1 MFGENVERRRVAGIL
16 LAGVSAFAL
25 AACSSSTSSE
35 STTVAAA
42 ESSAAAP
49 SEAASAASCEKEY
62 TIGFSHPVGEAG
74 FVKALKSR
82 VESVAEE
89 NGCVTVLFDNTTA
102 NNLESQRSTLESW
115 VTQGVDAIVVLPVD
129 AGALSAVQKQAQTDG
144 IKWLTYAFKGEGAD
158 GSTGFDS
165 VASGTAVGDYLT
177 TWVNANYPDKDVSS
191 MVTTLSALKAIV
203 SGRWE
208 KPVAALDALGI
219 PVVSQQDCADQT
231 CGLQITEDVLRAHPD
246 LRIVVGLNDDAALG
260 AAKAFENAGIDPATV
275 LVIGQDGNPEALEA
289 VKAGGPVKATAAINL
304 GELAE
309 AIVQNPLNA
318 IEGKTPVDTQ
328 AGVTMAT
335 ADDPAALEELI
346 KSYGQ

>member
-1 MFGENVERRRVAGIL
+1 MFGENLERRRVAGIL
-16 LAGVSAFAL
+16 IAGMSAFAL
-25 AACSSSTSSE
+25 AACSSSSSAE
-35 STTVAAA
+35 STGSGA
-42 ESSAAAP
+42 ESSAAASP
-49 SEAASAASCEKEY
+49 SSAAACDKEY

-82 VESVAEE
+82 VESVAAE
-89 NGCVTVLFDNTTA
+89 NGCVQVLFDNTTA
-102 NNLESQRSTLESW
+102 NNLETQRSTLESW

-129 AGALSAVQKQAQTDG
+129 AAALAAVQKQAQSDG

-165 VASGTAVGDYLT
+165 DASGTAVGDYLT
-177 TWVNANYPDKDVSS
+177 TWVNANYPNKDVSS
-191 MVTTLSALKAIV
+191 MVTTLSALKSIV

-208 KPVAALDALGI
+208 KPAAALDALGI
-219 PVVSQQDCADQT
+219 PIVSQQDCADQT

-304 GELAE
+304 GELAD
-309 AIVQNPLNA
+309 AIVQNPINA
-318 IEGKTPVDTQ
+318 IEGTTPVDTQ

-335 ADDPAALEELI
+335 VDDPAALDELI